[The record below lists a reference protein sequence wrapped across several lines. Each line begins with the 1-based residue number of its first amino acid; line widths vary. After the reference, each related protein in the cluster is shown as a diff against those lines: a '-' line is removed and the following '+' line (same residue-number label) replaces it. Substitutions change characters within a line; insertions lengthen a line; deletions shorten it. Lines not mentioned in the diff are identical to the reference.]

1 MTDPKGPEVG
11 LRALFRLVEA
21 CEALEPLD
29 PEAELAP
36 CETEELRDEI
46 DRIRALATAVR
57 LGILNKA
64 PAGLD

>member
-36 CETEELRDEI
+36 YETAELSDQIE
-46 DRIRALATAVR
+46 RIRALAEAVR
-57 LGILNKA
+57 LDILDKA
-64 PAGLD
+64 PPGLD